1 MRLYKASELLELK
14 KIVSSKLEG
23 WGEKWLSPNHDLVI
37 NCILD
42 FKCDLNIQV
51 ENGLYIDTAGSSLAF
66 LLSAQEA
73 ELNEKASKVFT
84 DLWSNAIQDLVNIF
98 KSEGIKESSLDKLSK
113 FGSGAV
119 CIECQV
125 QIKKLNIV
133 LSQDVVNLLL
143 AEPVY
148 LLSNSTMTALP
159 NAVSEQLVSLTLN
172 TNPLNCSYR
181 QIKDLSVGDVIK
193 IDHSVSEPLKIL
205 LDGNKQIAEAFLA
218 RTGLIK
224 TAVVEG

>member
-14 KIVSSKLEG
+14 KIISSKLEG
-23 WGEKWLSPNHDLVI
+23 WGEKWLSPNHDLVV

-42 FKCDLNIQV
+42 FKCGLNIQV
-51 ENGLYIDTAGSSLAF
+51 ENGLYIDTTDSSLAF
-66 LLSAQEA
+66 LLSAQET
-73 ELNEKASKVFT
+73 ELTEKANKIFT
-84 DLWSNAIQDLVNIF
+84 DVWSNAKQDLVNIF
-98 KSEGIKESSLDKLSK
+98 KSERVKGSSLDELSK

-125 QIKKLNIV
+125 QAQKLNIV
-133 LSQDVVNLLL
+133 LSQDVVNLFLD
-143 AEPVY
+143 EPVY
-148 LLSNSTMTALP
+148 LQSNSTLTELP
-159 NAVSEQLVSLTLN
+159 HAVSEQLVSLTLN
-172 TNPLNCSYR
+172 TNPLECSYR
-181 QIKDLSVGDVIK
+181 QIKELSVGDVIK
-193 IDHSVSEPLKIL
+193 IDHSVSEQLKIL